1 MGSRVGIGREWAG
14 RNGEGGTG
22 FTSRF
27 SHSPLETDV
36 PLFQLT
42 IGARILEFLAI
53 LIKLH

>member
-1 MGSRVGIGREWAG
+1 MGIGREWAG